1 MLKNYIKI
9 AFKVLLRRK
18 FFTFISLFAIS
29 LTLVVLMV
37 ATAALDHRFGP
48 MPPETKQDRT
58 LGVFQALMAGKQN
71 IQIGNVGYRFLSQ
84 YVKTIPDVEMVAIYS
99 SDRSVSTY
107 KDGYEIKS
115 QLKRTDG
122 EFWKVLEF
130 RFIEGRPI
138 TDDDE
143 RNGNFVA
150 VINHATKEKFFGSEP
165 ATGKFIEADRQRFR
179 VVGVVPNI
187 PVFRQIPY
195 ADIWV
200 PISTSRDPEYRERLI
215 SNFNGLILAHSSSD
229 FDRIKRDFRALLPR
243 VALPSSEFNTF
254 QSEAET
260 VFDSFAREALA
271 GEYSSDEDYSKTGL
285 GSQSVEMIAV
295 LVLAAFLF
303 MLLPT
308 INLVNINI
316 SRIIERASEIGVRK
330 SFGASSGTLV
340 GQFLVENLLL
350 TFIGGIIG
358 FIISVIVLQMITNS
372 GMIQYA
378 EFHLNLRMFL
388 YAFALIIVFGIFSG
402 VYPAWK
408 MAHMHPV
415 NALKGV
421 VR

>member
-1 MLKNYIKI
+1 M
-9 AFKVLLRRK
+9 
-18 FFTFISLFAIS
+18 
-29 LTLVVLMV
+29 
-37 ATAALDHRFGP
+37 
-48 MPPETKQDRT
+48 
-58 LGVFQALMAGKQN
+58 
-71 IQIGNVGYRFLSQ
+71 
-84 YVKTIPDVEMVAIYS
+84 
-99 SDRSVSTY
+99 
-107 KDGYEIKS
+107 
-115 QLKRTDG
+115 
-122 EFWKVLEF
+122 
-130 RFIEGRPI
+130 
-138 TDDDE
+138 
-143 RNGNFVA
+143 
-150 VINHATKEKFFGSEP
+150 INQATKEKFFGSEP
-165 ATGKFIEADRQRFR
+165 ALGKFIEADRQHFR
-179 VVGVVPNI
+179 IVGVVRN
-187 PVFRQIPY
+187 VFRQIPF

-200 PISTSRDPEYRERLI
+200 PISTSRDPEYRESLI
-215 SNFNGLILAHSSSD
+215 SNFKGLILAHSSSD
-229 FDRIKRDFRALLPR
+229 FDRIKKDFHALVSR
-243 VALPSSEFNTF
+243 VELPSSEFNTF

-260 VFDSFAREALA
+260 LFDSFAREQL
-271 GEYSSDEDYSKTGL
+271 GGVYSTDKDYSKTGL
-285 GSQSVEMIAV
+285 GSESVKFSAV

-358 FIISVIVLQMITNS
+358 FILSVIVLQIITNS

-378 EFHLNLRMFL
+378 EFHLNLRMFF
-388 YAFALIIVFGIFSG
+388 YAFVLIIVFGVFSG